1 MPCPSTLPD
10 RACAPAR
17 GIALIEAM
25 VSMLILCSTLL
36 GVAMLISNGARE
48 QRAAQV
54 LGQASVLAS
63 DIAERMRAN
72 RRALQLSVPDGTT
85 AAPYTRTGTY
95 AALSAGSAITTPSC
109 GGQFIAPGTQQTLA
123 NACTTPQDIAAYDL
137 AQWQAQAQFS
147 LAGGAAAL
155 VAGPGAQRTIVLAWT
170 EPGLKGAPASDST
183 CTRQAAF
190 LEAGAGVRC
199 YVVDFRP

>member
-1 MPCPSTLPD
+1 MRHARPPLRT
-10 RACAPAR
+10 AAPAR

-25 VSMLILCSTLL
+25 VSMLILSSTLL

-48 QRAAQV
+48 QRAAQFM
-54 LGQASVLAS
+54 GQASVLAS

-85 AAPYTRTGTY
+85 VPYSLSDTY
-95 AALSAGSAITTPSC
+95 ATLSAGTAITTPSC

-137 AQWQAQAQFS
+137 AQWQAQVQFS

-170 EPGLKGAPASDST
+170 EPGLKGAPSSDST
-183 CTRQAAF
+183 CTSRAAF